1 MQTSKYRTPQA
12 SRRHIIAILKRHKT
26 IGPEIPWIH
35 GLVGRPK
42 MALCRL
48 MSPCARDCT
57 LEAARIT
64 ANGGATEPLA
74 SVDNRRASAR
84 SPSAPHPAPPRVPP
98 TRTPPRS
105 LRTPRHAQRRA
116 IHRGAHPPPRPGH
129 RLDKR
134 SSRGRACDGARPRA
148 PTAKTAERKRDK
160 LPQLSCGSVWCVEAG
175 RVRVIE
181 RPISRRYISQD
192 DRIEIAEGLSA
203 GESVKVIAARI
214 GKSYQSVYREIARN
228 RKGDGTYQPWY
239 AHNQAP
245 LLATSRC
252 RRWTSTSIVSGGS
265 R

>member
-1 MQTSKYRTPQA
+1 VQTSKYRTPQA

-64 ANGGATEPLA
+64 AKGGATEPLA

-160 LPQLSCGSVWCVEAG
+160 PPHRAYRFEPHTPQLRQHSTPINIPGVD
-175 RVRVIE
+175 VRNTDPSA
-181 RPISRRYISQD
+181 RP
-192 DRIEIAEGLSA
+192 
-203 GESVKVIAARI
+203 VAARI
-214 GKSYQSVYREIARN
+214 APIPDHPTHKLAATQPTVSIMIQLPSHHAECLNKLRPRGTVPSSSVKRQS
-228 RKGDGTYQPWY
+228 
-239 AHNQAP
+239 
-245 LLATSRC
+245 
-252 RRWTSTSIVSGGS
+252 
-265 R
+265 